1 MPAQKKSNLTNGKR
15 DVSSIPSSDLR
26 NNCSDNDKASWVKV
40 PSGGPQLPNGSSAK
54 QDKRSPADD
63 GNGILDLE
71 LDELGALLEPV
82 GV

>member
-15 DVSSIPSSDLR
+15 D
-26 NNCSDNDKASWVKV
+26 ASWVKV

-71 LDELGALLEPV
+71 LDELSALLEPV
-82 GV
+82 GVNGCGGKSDRR